1 MKRIMGV
8 VLTVLLGLSGLAGA
22 AEEKPKIL
30 ITTGGIGGVYY
41 YYGTA
46 VAEILTKYAGVE
58 ATAIQTAASIDNLL
72 LIERRSDPKKN
83 TYYLGTVLP
92 DSAYLAY
99 TGTHAKFKDKPAKDV
114 RVMWAMY
121 PNFLHIIAAPGS
133 GIKTVADMKGKRVS
147 TAAPGSGT
155 EIEALMVMEA
165 AGLKTSDLAKQE
177 RLGAGESGESLSH
190 GTLDAYFWS
199 GGLPTSSVTE
209 LVTAMSRKGSKLEFV
224 DLDPKGPVV
233 QSLLKKYPGLME
245 TGVIPKAVYGTA
257 KDVKTLEFWNLFV
270 APKSL
275 PEKYS
280 YAITKALFEHQD
292 ELQKAV
298 KAAKDNTLKN
308 AAKFVNGT
316 IPYDEGSLRY
326 YKEKGLVK

>member
-1 MKRIMGV
+1 
-8 VLTVLLGLSGLAGA
+8 
-22 AEEKPKIL
+22 
-30 ITTGGIGGVYY
+30 
-41 YYGTA
+41 
-46 VAEILTKYAGVE
+46 
-58 ATAIQTAASIDNLL
+58 
-72 LIERRSDPKKN
+72 
-83 TYYLGTVLP
+83 
-92 DSAYLAY
+92 
-99 TGTHAKFKDKPAKDV
+99 
-114 RVMWAMY
+114 
-121 PNFLHIIAAPGS
+121 
-133 GIKTVADMKGKRVS
+133 
-147 TAAPGSGT
+147 
-155 EIEALMVMEA
+155 
-165 AGLKTSDLAKQE
+165 
-177 RLGAGESGESLSH
+177 
-190 GTLDAYFWS
+190 
-199 GGLPTSSVTE
+199 
-209 LVTAMSRKGSKLEFV
+209 
-224 DLDPKGPVV
+224 
-233 QSLLKKYPGLME
+233 ME